1 MRVSIVAVAV
11 FVSLFYVGCTKEAVD
26 KTDAASVA
34 WDTIPMNQ
42 VQVLASHN
50 SYRLKTYQP
59 IFDSVQ
65 KIKSIFPPNL
75 NPDDWDYT
83 HLPFSEQFNDYGVR
97 SLEIDIYYDPSGGR
111 FYNRGGLDF
120 VGEPVASGIPEL
132 LQPGYKVLH
141 IPDMDY
147 MTHYNTF
154 KQALQAVKDWSDAH
168 PRHIPITLYIETKQE
183 TAGDRVPI
191 VGFVK
196 GIPYTAESA
205 DELDAEIKSVFGAN
219 LDKVITPDK
228 LRGSY
233 PTLREAVLAGN
244 WPKLRE
250 ARGKI
255 LFTMD
260 GGMEDVYKQ
269 GKPSLEGRAMF
280 MFADPTDT
288 YAAFIIENTA
298 KGNETKIADLVRQ
311 GFMVRTRADGG
322 TTEARTG
329 DYSKSIAAFNSGA
342 QIVSTDYY
350 KADYRCDTSSIFTC
364 YKVEVPGKK
373 LGRISPAFA
382 GKVSIDVDL
391 KE

>member
-1 MRVSIVAVAV
+1 MRVSLLVVAV
-11 FVSLFYVGCTKEAVD
+11 FVSLIFVGCKKDTDNNKEGVVD
-26 KTDAASVA
+26 A

-42 VQVLASHN
+42 IQVLASHN
-50 SYRLKTYQP
+50 SYRKKTYQP

-65 KIKSIFPPNL
+65 KLKALFPPNL
-75 NPDDWDYT
+75 NPDGWDYT
-83 HLPFSEQFNDYGVR
+83 HLPFPEQFNNYGVR
-97 SLEIDIYYDPSGGR
+97 SLEIDIYYDPTGGR
-111 FYNRGGLDF
+111 FYNRGGMNL
-120 VGEPVASGIPEL
+120 VGEPVASGIAVL
-132 LQPGYKVLH
+132 QQPGYKVLH
-141 IPDMDY
+141 IPDVDFETQY
-147 MTHYNTF
+147 YTF

-168 PRHIPITLYIETKQE
+168 SRHIPIVLYIETKQE
-183 TAGDRVPI
+183 TAGDRVP
-191 VGFVK
+191 VAGFVK

-233 PTLREAVLAGN
+233 ATLREATLAGN
-244 WPKLRE
+244 WPKLKD

-280 MFADPTDT
+280 MFAKSTDT

-298 KGNETKIADLVRQ
+298 KGNETKIANLVRQ

-350 KADYRCDTSSIFTC
+350 MPDYRCDTSSIFTC
-364 YKVEVPGKK
+364 YKVELPGKK
-373 LGRISPAFA
+373 VGRISPAFA
-382 GKVSIDVDL
+382 ATVTIDAEL